1 MVGCLVP
8 SRRPRSMVIDI
19 GPALLKAKETVN
31 EGQGVRERGG
41 CEPLSGWQIPEAL
54 GKIVYCTIMEFSS
67 KPCFKTRWFLWVV
80 ICSMGMQSFSVCI
93 RDIPQMVG
101 RFRSTP
107 SKLWNL

>member
-8 SRRPRSMVIDI
+8 SRWPRSMVIDI

-54 GKIVYCTIMEFSS
+54 GKIVYCTIMEFPANHVS
-67 KPCFKTRWFLWVV
+67 KPDGFYGLSFVLWE
-80 ICSMGMQSFSVCI
+80 CNPFPCA
-93 RDIPQMVG
+93 
-101 RFRSTP
+101 
-107 SKLWNL
+107 